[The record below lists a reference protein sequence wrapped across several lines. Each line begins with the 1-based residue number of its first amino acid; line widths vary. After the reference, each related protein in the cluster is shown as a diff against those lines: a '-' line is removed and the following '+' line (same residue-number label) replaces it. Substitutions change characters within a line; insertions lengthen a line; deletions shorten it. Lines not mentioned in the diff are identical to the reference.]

1 MLKGMFLSV
10 EERVQDWRGAK
21 IVYRFGVMD

>member
-1 MLKGMFLSV
+1 MLKGMLLSV

-21 IVYRFGVMD
+21 IVYRFGVKD